1 MRYLFFDIE
10 GANNYNYIAKMCT
23 FGYVITDD
31 KFKLNTKIDVI
42 IKEYNDNKTKKKK
55 ERGS

>member
-23 FGYVITDD
+23 IGYVITDT

-42 IKEYNDNKTKKKK
+42 INP
-55 ERGS
+55 